1 MVVAKGMSDHAD
13 WDKDDSYHPF
23 AAKASGEFVLAFLGE
38 NVTPR
43 SPPLDLLVPE
53 YEEPENTNRATKLN
67 ASFCVMSFH
76 REARAV
82 AGVDGFGI
90 AAFYA
95 APAFHTRRKRPTLR

>member
-1 MVVAKGMSDHAD
+1 MVVAKGVSDHAD
-13 WDKDDSYHPF
+13 WDKDDSYHHF
-23 AAKASGEFVLAFLGE
+23 AAKASAEFVLAFLRE

-43 SPPLDLLVPE
+43 PPLDLLVPE
-53 YEEPENTNRATKLN
+53 YEEPENTNPATKLN

-76 REARAV
+76 REARAA

-95 APAFHTRRKRPTLR
+95 APGFRNQWKRPGLH

>member
-1 MVVAKGMSDHAD
+1 MVVAKGVSDHAD
-13 WDKDDSYHPF
+13 WDKDDSYHHF
-23 AAKASGEFVLAFLGE
+23 AAKASAEFVLAFLRE

-67 ASFCVMSFH
+67 ASFGVVSFH
-76 REARAV
+76 REACAL

-95 APAFHTRRKRPTLR
+95 APGFRTRRKRSGLG